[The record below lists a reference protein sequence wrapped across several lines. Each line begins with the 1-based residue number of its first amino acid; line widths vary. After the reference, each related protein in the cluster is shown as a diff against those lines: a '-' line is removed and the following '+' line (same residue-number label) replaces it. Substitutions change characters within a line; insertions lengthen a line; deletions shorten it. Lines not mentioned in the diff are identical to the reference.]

1 MKVSLENISHSFGAK
16 PVLNQIDIE
25 VPAGEV
31 FSLIG
36 PNGAGKTTTM
46 RLIYGDLK
54 LQNGKITIDG
64 NVPDTKLKERIAVM
78 TEDRVNFGRF
88 KGEDYVR
95 FWKMLYPGWKD
106 KVFSSFATH
115 YRFDLDQRVSTYSMG
130 TKTLFNL
137 ALCLSTGADLL
148 ILDEPTQNL
157 DPIIR
162 AETLSVIRDFVNSE
176 NKTVIIS
183 SHEIYE
189 LEEISTSFA
198 IIREGDVLYSDT
210 IDEAKEKHRMVESG
224 EKVPVGNVI
233 GVVNNQTLL
242 RTEEEIGSYPTFNQ
256 IVLGY
261 LQGRKSFIPFQ

>member
-1 MKVSLENISHSFGAK
+1 MKVTLENISHSFGSK
-16 PVLNQIDIE
+16 PVINQISLD
-25 VPAGEV
+25 VPKGEV

-54 LQNGKITIDG
+54 LQKGRITIDG
-64 NVPDTKLKERIAVM
+64 SQPDTKLKERIAVM
-78 TEDRVNFGRF
+78 TEDRLTFGRF

-95 FWKMLYPGWKD
+95 MWKMLYPNWND
-106 KVFSSFATH
+106 KIFSSFATH
-115 YRFDLDQRVSTYSMG
+115 YKFELEGKVSTYSMG
-130 TKTLFNL
+130 IKTLFNL
-137 ALCLSTGADLL
+137 ALCLSTGAELL

-162 AETLSVIRDFVNSE
+162 AETLNVIRDFVNNE
-176 NKTVIIS
+176 QKTVIIS

-210 IDEAKEKHRMVESG
+210 IDEAKEKHRIVESG

-242 RTEEEIGSYPTFNQ
+242 KTEDEIGSYPTFNQ

-261 LQGRKSFIPFQ
+261 LQGRKSFVPFQ